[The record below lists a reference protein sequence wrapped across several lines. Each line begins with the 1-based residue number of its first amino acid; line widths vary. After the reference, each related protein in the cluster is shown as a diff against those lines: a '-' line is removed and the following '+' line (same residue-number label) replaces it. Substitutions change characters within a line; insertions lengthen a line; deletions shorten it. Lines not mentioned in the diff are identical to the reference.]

1 MKKKRNLS
9 PFRGQS
15 FSNDGIIYKI
25 NNINKN
31 IRNRNL
37 GDRYKDE
44 LNNIIQIAQAQ
55 KQIDQNI
62 SR

>member
-55 KQIDQNI
+55 K
-62 SR
+62 